1 MSMGLM
7 DKAESYFA
15 RSREISEE
23 LGDCAGTGYALHN
36 MALIA
41 MYRGDMAAVHSL
53 MDASMPILKTH
64 APAGTLADITY
75 NMALSAIHR
84 EDFEY
89 ARQMLNEGLNQE
101 SILANRAQSARLL
114 AARGYLE
121 ARMGKSV
128 EAEVTYLSALEL
140 FRSIEDKQRMASML
154 SAVARLYVAKG
165 SYALAVQALDE
176 ALLCAAEVSDRHLVA
191 TILLA
196 RAQVDRHTGERQK
209 CLQRLSRAADI
220 VRHNSEKLL
229 SLQVLL
235 EAFNLLSEPVVRM
248 HGPSIAYHVAHI
260 IEEGNYPLD
269 ATDRANLQRLPA
281 ASASASFRLES
292 RNPHSLM
299 DYVMQLARIE
309 S

>member
-1 MSMGLM
+1 
-7 DKAESYFA
+7 
-15 RSREISEE
+15 
-23 LGDCAGTGYALHN
+23 
-36 MALIA
+36 
-41 MYRGDMAAVHSL
+41 
-53 MDASMPILKTH
+53 
-64 APAGTLADITY
+64 
-75 NMALSAIHR
+75 
-84 EDFEY
+84 
-89 ARQMLNEGLNQE
+89 
-101 SILANRAQSARLL
+101 
-114 AARGYLE
+114 
-121 ARMGKSV
+121 
-128 EAEVTYLSALEL
+128 
-140 FRSIEDKQRMASML
+140 MASML

-209 CLQRLSRAADI
+209 CLQRLSRAAEI